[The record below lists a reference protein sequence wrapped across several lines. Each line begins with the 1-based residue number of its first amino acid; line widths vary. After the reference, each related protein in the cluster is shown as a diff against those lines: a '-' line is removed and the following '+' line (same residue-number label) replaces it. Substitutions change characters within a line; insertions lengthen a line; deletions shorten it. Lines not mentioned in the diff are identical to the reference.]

1 VKGAVR
7 GLLAL
12 AALSAIIGASV
23 GMGVAAPARTA
34 KLKLVEFKASPFPY
48 EGQPPGRDKPFLDVE
63 QDGRRGHTARG
74 GNVYWQ
80 DTTYADRRSLLFI
93 PKGFDPARPG
103 LIVVYFHGNQATLER
118 DVQRRHQVP
127 RQVAQSGLNAVLVA
141 PQFAVDAL
149 DSSAGQFWEPGAFRR
164 YLLEAAE
171 HLARLHG
178 NPWGTPAF
186 DALGVLIVAYSGGY
200 YPAAWGIRHGG
211 AGGRL
216 RGIVMLD
223 ALYGEMDVYAR
234 WIEGRE
240 RGVFFSAYGRSAREE
255 NVGFQKLLGERGI
268 EFATAMPARLE
279 PGSVTFLDAG
289 EEVQHGD
296 FVSKAWAEDPLKD
309 VLARIPGYSR
319 TPPPAPA
326 RRR

>member
-1 VKGAVR
+1 VGAAGR
-7 GLLAL
+7 SLLVL
-12 AALSAIIGASV
+12 AAVLIVVGAC
-23 GMGVAAPARTA
+23 MGAGAAAPVRTA

-48 EGQPPGRDKPFLDVE
+48 EGQPPGRDKPFLDVD

-74 GNVYWQ
+74 GTVYWQ
-80 DTTYADRRSLLFI
+80 DTTYSDRRGLLFI

-103 LIVVYFHGNQATLER
+103 LIIVYFHGNQAALER
-118 DVQRRHQVP
+118 DVWRRQQVP

-171 HLARLHG
+171 HLARLSG
-178 NPWGTPAF
+178 NAWSTPAF

-200 YPAAWGIRHGG
+200 YPAAWGVRHGG
-211 AGGRL
+211 VGERL

-234 WIEGRE
+234 WIEGRR
-240 RGVFFSAYGRSAREE
+240 RGVFFSAYTRSAREE
-255 NVGFQKLLGERGI
+255 NVEFQKLLGERGVD
-268 EFATAMPARLE
+268 FATALPAAFA

-296 FVSKAWAEDPLKD
+296 FVTKAWVDDPLAA

>member
-1 VKGAVR
+1 
-7 GLLAL
+7 
-12 AALSAIIGASV
+12 
-23 GMGVAAPARTA
+23 VAAPVRTA
-34 KLKLVEFKASPFPY
+34 KLKLVALKASPFPY
-48 EGQPPGRDKPFLDVE
+48 EGVPPGRDKPFLDVE
-63 QDGRRGHTARG
+63 QDGRAGHTARG
-74 GNVYWQ
+74 GTVYWQ
-80 DTTYADRRSLLFI
+80 DSTYNDRRSLLFI

-103 LIVVYFHGNQATLER
+103 LIVVYFHGNQAVLER
-118 DVQRRHQVP
+118 DVWRRQQVP
-127 RQVAQSGLNAVLVA
+127 RQLAQSGLNAVLVA

-171 HLARLHG
+171 HLARLSG
-178 NPWGTPAF
+178 NPWATPAF

-211 AGGRL
+211 VGERL

-234 WIEGRE
+234 WIEGRG

-255 NVGFQKLLGERGI
+255 NAGFQKLLAERNI
-268 EFATAMPARLE
+268 EFATSMPATLA
-279 PGSVTFLDAG
+279 PGSVTFLEAG

-296 FVSKAWAEDPLKD
+296 FVSKAWVEEPLKD

-319 TPPPAPA
+319 MPPPAP
-326 RRR
+326 RRRR